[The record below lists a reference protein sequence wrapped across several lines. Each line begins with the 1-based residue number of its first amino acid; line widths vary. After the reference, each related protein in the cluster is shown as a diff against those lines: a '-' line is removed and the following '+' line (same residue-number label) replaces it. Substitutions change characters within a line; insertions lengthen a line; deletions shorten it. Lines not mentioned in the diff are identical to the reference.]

1 METTMTSISPGMVS
15 DSLNASSIEQQA
27 VRKAAWRFIPLLAL
41 AYFFNYLDRT
51 SVGFAALTMNKDLGL
66 TATQFGWG
74 AGIMF
79 AGYCICEVPSNLA
92 LYRFGARR
100 WLARIMIT
108 WGLMAAA
115 TSFAVGPN
123 SFYVI
128 RLLLGI
134 GEAGFFPG
142 VIFFLALWFPA
153 QYRTRV
159 LAWFT
164 VSTPLSSLI
173 GAPLS
178 TWLLHLDGVLGLAG
192 WRWMF
197 IIEGLPACVVG
208 FLVLKML
215 ADRPADAKWLSS
227 AERDALQGAFDREGS
242 SSRKE
247 KHFGAALRD
256 VRVYILAL
264 ISFGFTMGSYG
275 IGIWLPQMLKAHG
288 MTVAQTGWLSAVPYF
303 FATIAL
309 LWWAKRVD
317 RRGGAIANLAAGL
330 LIGGVA
336 LGVSTHFHQL
346 GPAMVGVTLALIGTI
361 AGRTI
366 FYTLPARFLSGQA
379 AAGGFALIN
388 SIGALGG
395 FAGPYLVGYLKDS
408 YGTFTAG
415 MMGLAI
421 VLGIT
426 TLLTLS
432 LYAFNREK

>member
-1 METTMTSISPGMVS
+1 MTSVSSSGMAAGTS
-15 DSLNASSIEQQA
+15 TTLEQQA

-51 SVGFAALTMNKDLGL
+51 SVGFAALTMNRDLGL

-115 TSFAVGPN
+115 TALAVGPT

-142 VIFFLALWFPA
+142 VIFFLAVWFPA
-153 QYRTRV
+153 SYRTRV

-164 VSTPLSSLI
+164 VSTPLSSLV
-173 GAPLS
+173 GGPLS
-178 TWLLHLDGVLGLAG
+178 SWLLQLDGVLGLPG
-192 WRWMF
+192 WKWMF
-197 IIEGLPACVVG
+197 IVEGLPACLLG
-208 FLVLKML
+208 YLVLKLL
-215 ADRPADAKWLSS
+215 ADKPADARWLSNG
-227 AERDALQGAFDREGS
+227 ERYALQNAFDREGS
-242 SSRKE
+242 AAQKKKDFR
-247 KHFGAALRD
+247 AALKD
-256 VRVYILAL
+256 ARVYVLAM

-288 MTVAQTGWLSAVPYF
+288 MSVTQTGWFSAVPYF

-317 RRGGAIANLAAGL
+317 RRGGHIANLAAGL
-330 LIGGVA
+330 FIGAIA
-336 LGVSTHFHQL
+336 LGVSTCFHQL
-346 GPAMVGVTLALIGTI
+346 LPAMVGMTLALIGTI

-379 AAGGFALIN
+379 AAGGLALIN

-415 MMGLAI
+415 MFGLAI
-421 VLGIT
+421 VLGVT

-432 LYAFNREK
+432 LYAFNRGER

>member
-1 METTMTSISPGMVS
+1 MTSLSSNIAAE
-15 DSLNASSIEQQA
+15 NAVDATLEQQA
-27 VRKAAWRFIPLLAL
+27 VKKAAWRFIPLLAL

-51 SVGFAALTMNKDLGL
+51 SVGFAALTMNRDLGL

-79 AGYCICEVPSNLA
+79 AGYCLCEVPSNLA
-92 LYRFGARR
+92 MYRFGARR

-108 WGLMAAA
+108 WGFFAAA
-115 TSFAVGPN
+115 TALAVGPK

-142 VIFFLALWFPA
+142 VIFFLAVWFPA
-153 QYRTRV
+153 SYRTRV

-164 VSTPLSSLI
+164 VSTPLSSLM
-173 GAPLS
+173 GGPLS
-178 TWLLHLDGVLGLAG
+178 AWLLRLDGLLGLAG
-192 WRWMF
+192 WKWMF
-197 IIEGLPACVVG
+197 IVEGLPACILG
-208 FLVLKML
+208 FFVLKML
-215 ADRPADAKWLSS
+215 ADRPADAKWLSPE
-227 AERDALQGAFDREGS
+227 ERQALQSAFDREGNAS
-242 SSRKE
+242 QKN
-247 KHFGAALRD
+247 KDFGAALKD
-256 VRVYILAL
+256 VRMYILAM

-288 MTVAQTGWLSAVPYF
+288 MSVTQTGWVSAVPYF

-317 RRGGAIANLAAGL
+317 RRGGHIANLAAGL
-330 LIGGVA
+330 FIGAVA
-336 LGVSTHFHQL
+336 LCISTYFEQL
-346 GPAMVGVTLALIGTI
+346 VPALTGITLALIGTI

-379 AAGGFALIN
+379 AAGGLALIN

-408 YGTFTAG
+408 FGTFTAG
-415 MMGLAI
+415 MVGLAV
-421 VLGIT
+421 VLVIT

-432 LYAFNREK
+432 LYAFNKGK

>member
-1 METTMTSISPGMVS
+1 MTSISS
-15 DSLNASSIEQQA
+15 NIARESHADTTLEQQA
-27 VRKAAWRFIPLLAL
+27 VKKAAWRFIPLLAL

-51 SVGFAALTMNKDLGL
+51 SVGFAALTMNRELGL

-79 AGYCICEVPSNLA
+79 AGYCLFEVPSNLA

-108 WGLMAAA
+108 WGFFAAA
-115 TSFAVGPN
+115 TALAVGPT
-123 SFYVI
+123 SFYLI

-142 VIFFLALWFPA
+142 VIFFLAVWFPA
-153 QYRTRV
+153 SYRTRV

-164 VSTPLSSLI
+164 VSTPLSSLV
-173 GAPLS
+173 GGPLS
-178 TWLLHLDGVLGLAG
+178 TWLLKMDGVLGLSG

-197 IIEGLPACVVG
+197 VIEGLPACILG

-215 ADRPADAKWLSS
+215 ADKPADARWLSPE
-227 AERDALQGAFDREGS
+227 ERQALQGAFDRENTS
-242 SSRKE
+242 SQK
-247 KHFGAALRD
+247 KKNLGAALKD
-256 VRVYILAL
+256 VRTYILAM

-288 MTVAQTGWLSAVPYF
+288 MNLTQTGWVSAVPYF

-317 RRGGAIANLAAGL
+317 RRGAPVANLAAGL
-330 LIGGVA
+330 FVGAVA
-336 LGVSTHFHQL
+336 LGVSAQFHQL
-346 GPAMVGVTLALIGTI
+346 VPALTGITLALIGTI
-361 AGRTI
+361 AGRTV

-379 AAGGFALIN
+379 AAGGLALIN

-408 YGTFTAG
+408 FGTFTAG
-415 MMGLAI
+415 MTGLAV
-421 VLGIT
+421 VLGVT

-432 LYAFNREK
+432 LFAFDKRR

>member
-1 METTMTSISPGMVS
+1 MTSLSSNIETGSAF
-15 DSLNASSIEQQA
+15 ASTHEQSA

-51 SVGFAALTMNKDLGL
+51 SVGFAALTMNRDLGL

-79 AGYCICEVPSNLA
+79 AGYCVFEVPSNLA

-108 WGLMAAA
+108 WGFFAAA
-115 TSFAVGPN
+115 TALAVGPK
-123 SFYVI
+123 SFYAI

-142 VIFFLALWFPA
+142 VIFFLAVWFPA
-153 QYRTRV
+153 GYRTRV

-164 VSTPLSSLI
+164 VSTPLSSLV
-173 GAPLS
+173 GGPLS
-178 TWLLHLDGVLGLAG
+178 AWLLHMDGVLGLAG

-197 IIEGLPACVVG
+197 IVQGLPACVLG

-215 ADRPADAKWLSS
+215 ADKPADATWLSHD
-227 AERDALQGAFDREGS
+227 ERQALQSVTDREGAS
-242 SSRKE
+242 SQK
-247 KHFGAALRD
+247 KKDFVAALKD
-256 VRVYILAL
+256 VRTYILAT

-275 IGIWLPQMLKAHG
+275 IGIWLPQMLRSHG
-288 MTVAQTGWLSAVPYF
+288 MSVTQTGWMSAVPYF

-317 RRGGAIANLAAGL
+317 RRGGPIGNLAAGL
-330 LIGGVA
+330 LIGAIA
-336 LGVSTHFHQL
+336 LGISTHFHQL
-346 GPAMVGVTLALIGTI
+346 VPAMTGITLALIGTI

-379 AAGGFALIN
+379 AAGGLAFIN

-408 YGTFTAG
+408 FGTFSAG
-415 MMGLAI
+415 MTGLSI

-432 LYAFNREK
+432 LYAFGRGD

>member
-1 METTMTSISPGMVS
+1 MTSASPALAA
-15 DSLNASSIEQQA
+15 DRETDASIEQRA

-51 SVGFAALTMNKDLGL
+51 SVGFAALTMNRDLGL

-79 AGYCICEVPSNLA
+79 AGYCVFEVPSNLA

-115 TSFAVGPN
+115 TALATGPT
-123 SFYVI
+123 SFYAI

-142 VIFFLALWFPA
+142 VIFFLAVWFPA
-153 QYRTRV
+153 SYRTRV

-173 GAPLS
+173 GGPLS
-178 TWLLHLDGVLGLAG
+178 TWLLQLDGTLGLAG
-192 WRWMF
+192 WKWMF
-197 IIEGLPACVVG
+197 IVEGLPACALG
-208 FLVLKML
+208 FLVLKL
-215 ADRPADAKWLSS
+215 LSDSPANAAWLSDDER
-227 AERDALQGAFDREGS
+227 AALQRAFERDGAAAG
-242 SSRKE
+242 RK
-247 KHFGAALRD
+247 KRFGVALRD
-256 VRVYILAL
+256 VRVYVLAL

-288 MTVAQTGWLSAVPYF
+288 MSTMQTGWLSAVPYF
-303 FATIAL
+303 FATVAL
-309 LWWAKRVD
+309 LGWAKRVD
-317 RRGGAIANLAAGL
+317 RRGRPIANLAIGL
-330 LIGGVA
+330 CIGAVA
-336 LGVSTHFHQL
+336 LGVSTHFVTL
-346 GPAMVGVTLALIGTI
+346 GPALVGITLALIGTI

-366 FYTLPARFLSGQA
+366 FYTLPSHFLSGQA
-379 AAGGFALIN
+379 AAGGLALIN

-408 YGTFTAG
+408 FGTFTAG
-415 MMGLAI
+415 MLGLAI
-421 VLGIT
+421 VLAIT

-432 LYAFNREK
+432 LYAFDRSE

>member
-1 METTMTSISPGMVS
+1 MTTLSSGMTAETSAT
-15 DSLNASSIEQQA
+15 LEQQA

-51 SVGFAALTMNKDLGL
+51 SVGFAALTMNRDLGL

-115 TSFAVGPN
+115 TALATGPT
-123 SFYVI
+123 SFYAI

-142 VIFFLALWFPA
+142 VIFFLAVWFPA
-153 QYRTRV
+153 SYRTRV

-164 VSTPLSSLI
+164 VSTPLSSLV
-173 GAPLS
+173 GGPLS
-178 TWLLHLDGVLGLAG
+178 SWLLQLDGLLGLAG
-192 WRWMF
+192 WKWMF
-197 IIEGLPACVVG
+197 IVEGLPACVLG
-208 FLVLKML
+208 YLVLKML
-215 ADRPADAKWLSS
+215 ADKPADAQWLSRE
-227 AERDALQGAFDREGS
+227 ERLALQDAFDREGS
-242 SSRKE
+242 STQKKKDFRT
-247 KHFGAALRD
+247 ALKD
-256 VRVYILAL
+256 VRVYILAM

-288 MTVAQTGWLSAVPYF
+288 MSVTQTGWVSAVPYF

-317 RRGGAIANLAAGL
+317 HRGGHIANLAAGL
-330 LIGGVA
+330 LIGALA
-336 LGVSTHFHQL
+336 LGVSTYFHQL
-346 GPAMVGVTLALIGTI
+346 LPAMVGITLALIGTI

-366 FYTLPARFLSGQA
+366 FYTLPARFLSGEA
-379 AAGGFALIN
+379 AAGGLALIN

-408 YGTFTAG
+408 FGTFTAG
-415 MMGLAI
+415 MLGLAI
-421 VLGIT
+421 VLALT
-426 TLLTLS
+426 SLLTLS
-432 LYAFNREK
+432 LFAFNRGKQ

>member
-1 METTMTSISPGMVS
+1 MASISRDMTPDTTAES
-15 DSLNASSIEQQA
+15 SLEQEA

-51 SVGFAALTMNKDLGL
+51 SVGFAALTMNRDLGL

-79 AGYCICEVPSNLA
+79 AGYCLCEVPSNLA

-108 WGLMAAA
+108 WGFFAAA
-115 TSFAVGPN
+115 TALAVGPS
-123 SFYVI
+123 SFYAI

-142 VIFFLALWFPA
+142 VIFFLAVWFPA
-153 QYRTRV
+153 HYRTRV

-164 VSTPLSSLI
+164 VSTPLSSLV

-178 TWLLHLDGVLGLAG
+178 AWLLKLDGFLGLAG
-192 WRWMF
+192 WKWMF
-197 IIEGLPACVVG
+197 IVEGLPACLIG

-215 ADRPADAKWLSS
+215 ADKPADATWLSPE
-227 AERDALQGAFDREGS
+227 ERRALQSAFDREGAGS
-242 SSRKE
+242 QK
-247 KHFGAALRD
+247 KKDFGAALKD
-256 VRVYILAL
+256 VRTYILAM

-288 MTVAQTGWLSAVPYF
+288 MSVTQTGWISAIPYF

-309 LWWAKRVD
+309 LWWARRVD
-317 RRGGAIANLAAGL
+317 RRGGHIANLAAGL
-330 LIGGVA
+330 FIGAVA
-336 LGVSTHFHQL
+336 LGISTYSHQL
-346 GPAMVGVTLALIGTI
+346 IPAMTGITLALIGTI

-379 AAGGFALIN
+379 AAGGLALIN

-395 FAGPYLVGYLKDS
+395 FAGPYLVGHLKDS
-408 YGTFTAG
+408 FGTFSSG
-415 MMGLAI
+415 MIGLAI
-421 VLGIT
+421 VLVAT

-432 LYAFNREK
+432 LFAFGREER

>member
-1 METTMTSISPGMVS
+1 MTSLSRTTPAE
-15 DSLNASSIEQQA
+15 LPASGTLEQRA
-27 VRKAAWRFIPLLAL
+27 VQKAAWRFIPLLAL

-51 SVGFAALTMNKDLGL
+51 SVGFAALTMNRDLGL

-79 AGYCICEVPSNLA
+79 AGYCLCEVPSNLA

-108 WGLMAAA
+108 WGIFAAA
-115 TSFAVGPN
+115 TALAVGPM
-123 SFYVI
+123 SFYAI

-142 VIFFLALWFPA
+142 VIFFLSVWFPA
-153 QYRTRV
+153 NYRTRV

-173 GAPLS
+173 GGPLS
-178 TWLLHLDGVLGLAG
+178 TWLLQMDGVLGLAG
-192 WRWMF
+192 WKWMF
-197 IIEGLPACVVG
+197 IIEGLPACLLG
-208 FLVLKML
+208 YLVLKLL
-215 ADRPADAKWLSS
+215 ADKPADAKWLTPD
-227 AERDALQGAFDREGS
+227 ERQALQQAFEREGS
-242 SSRKE
+242 SAKKKKDFR
-247 KHFGAALRD
+247 AALKD
-256 VRVYILAL
+256 VRVYLLAS

-288 MTVAQTGWLSAVPYF
+288 MSVTQTGWLSAVPYF

-317 RRGGAIANLAAGL
+317 RRGGHIANLAAGL
-330 LIGGVA
+330 LIGAVA
-336 LGVSTHFHQL
+336 LGVSTYFDQL
-346 GPAMVGVTLALIGTI
+346 VPAMTGITLALIGTI

-366 FYTLPARFLSGQA
+366 FFTLPARFLSGQA
-379 AAGGFALIN
+379 AAGGLALIN

-408 YGTFTAG
+408 FGTFTAG
-415 MMGLAI
+415 MLGLAV
-421 VLGIT
+421 VLGVT
-426 TLLTLS
+426 TLLTLA
-432 LYAFNREK
+432 LFAFPQEEK

>member
-1 METTMTSISPGMVS
+1 MTSLSSNITADASI
-15 DSLNASSIEQQA
+15 DSSLEQQA
-27 VRKAAWRFIPLLAL
+27 VKKAAWRFIPILAL

-51 SVGFAALTMNKDLGL
+51 SVGFAALTMNRDLGL

-79 AGYCICEVPSNLA
+79 AGYCLCEVPSNLA

-108 WGLMAAA
+108 WGIFAAA
-115 TSFAVGPN
+115 TAFAVGPN
-123 SFYVI
+123 SFYAI

-142 VIFFLALWFPA
+142 VIFFLAVWFPA
-153 QYRTRV
+153 SYRTRV

-164 VSTPLSSLI
+164 VSTPLSSLV
-173 GAPLS
+173 GGPLS
-178 TWLLHLDGVLGLAG
+178 TWLLQLDGLLGLAG
-192 WRWMF
+192 WKWMF
-197 IIEGLPACVVG
+197 IVEGLPACALG

-215 ADRPADAKWLSS
+215 ADKPADAEWLSPQ
-227 AERDALQGAFDREGS
+227 ERQALQGAFDREGAGS
-242 SSRKE
+242 E
-247 KHFGAALRD
+247 KKKDFGAALKDART
-256 VRVYILAL
+256 YILAM

-288 MTVAQTGWLSAVPYF
+288 MSVSQTGWVSAVPYF

-309 LWWAKRVD
+309 LWWARRVD
-317 RRGGAIANLAAGL
+317 RRGGQVANLAAGL
-330 LIGGVA
+330 LIGAVA
-336 LGVSTHFHQL
+336 LGVSTYFHQL
-346 GPAMVGVTLALIGTI
+346 VPAMTGITLALIGTI

-366 FYTLPARFLSGQA
+366 FYTLPNRYLSGQA
-379 AAGGFALIN
+379 AAGGLALIN

-408 YGTFTAG
+408 FGTFTAG
-415 MMGLAI
+415 MIGLAV
-421 VLGIT
+421 VLFIT

>member
-1 METTMTSISPGMVS
+1 MP
-15 DSLNASSIEQQA
+15 SLSSNVVADRPVDATLEQQA
-27 VRKAAWRFIPLLAL
+27 VKKAAWRFIPLLAL

-51 SVGFAALTMNKDLGL
+51 SVGFAALTMNHDLGL

-79 AGYCICEVPSNLA
+79 AGYCVCEVPSNLA

-108 WGLMAAA
+108 WGFFAAA
-115 TSFAVGPN
+115 TALATGPA
-123 SFYVI
+123 SFYAI

-142 VIFFLALWFPA
+142 VIFFLAVWFPA
-153 QYRTRV
+153 SYRTRV

-164 VSTPLSSLI
+164 VSTPLSSLV

-178 TWLLHLDGVLGLAG
+178 TWLLSMDGVMGLAG
-192 WRWMF
+192 WKWMF
-197 IIEGLPACVVG
+197 IAEGLPACVLG
-208 FLVLKML
+208 FLVLRML
-215 ADRPADAKWLSS
+215 VDRPADAKWLSPQ
-227 AERDALQGAFDREGS
+227 ERQALQNAFDREGAAS
-242 SSRKE
+242 TK
-247 KHFGAALRD
+247 KKDFGAALKDART
-256 VRVYILAL
+256 YILAL

-288 MTVAQTGWLSAVPYF
+288 MSMTETGLLSAVPYF

-309 LWWAKRVD
+309 LWWARRVD
-317 RRGGAIANLAAGL
+317 RRGAPVANLAAGL
-330 LIGGVA
+330 LIGAVT

-346 GPAMVGVTLALIGTI
+346 LPAMTGITLALIGTI

-366 FYTLPARFLSGQA
+366 FYTLPNRFLSGQA
-379 AAGGFALIN
+379 AAGGLALIN

-408 YGTFTAG
+408 FGTFTAG
-415 MMGLAI
+415 MIGLSA
-421 VLGIT
+421 VLLVT

-432 LYAFNREK
+432 LYAFKSER

>member
-1 METTMTSISPGMVS
+1 MTSISSNITTCSAAGS
-15 DSLNASSIEQQA
+15 TFEHSA

-51 SVGFAALTMNKDLGL
+51 SVGFAALTMNRDLGL
-66 TATQFGWG
+66 SATQFGWG

-79 AGYCICEVPSNLA
+79 AGYCVFEVPSNLA

-108 WGLMAAA
+108 WGFFAAA
-115 TSFAVGPN
+115 TALAVGPT

-128 RLLLGI
+128 RMLLGV

-142 VIFFLALWFPA
+142 VIFFLAVWFPA
-153 QYRTRV
+153 GYRTRV

-164 VSTPLSSLI
+164 VSTPLSSLV
-173 GAPLS
+173 GGPLS
-178 TWLLHLDGVLGLAG
+178 AGLLHMDGVLGLAG

-197 IIEGLPACVVG
+197 IVQGLPACVLG
-208 FLVLKML
+208 FLVLKL
-215 ADRPADAKWLSS
+215 LTDKPADAKWLSP
-227 AERDALQGAFDREGS
+227 EEQQALQGAFDREGAS
-242 SSRKE
+242 SQKRKN
-247 KHFGAALRD
+247 FVAALKDART
-256 VRVYILAL
+256 YILAM

-288 MTVAQTGWLSAVPYF
+288 MSVTQTGWISAVPYF

-317 RRGGAIANLAAGL
+317 SRGAPIANLAAGL
-330 LIGGVA
+330 LIGAIA
-336 LGVSTHFHQL
+336 LGVSTYFHQL
-346 GPAMVGVTLALIGTI
+346 VPAMTGITLALIGTI

-379 AAGGFALIN
+379 AAGGLAFIN

-408 YGTFTAG
+408 FGTFSAG
-415 MMGLAI
+415 MIGLSI

-432 LYAFNREK
+432 LYAFGRGEQE

>member
-1 METTMTSISPGMVS
+1 MTSISSNVVTGSSV
-15 DSLNASSIEQQA
+15 DSTLEQQA
-27 VRKAAWRFIPLLAL
+27 VKKAAWRFIPILAL

-51 SVGFAALTMNKDLGL
+51 SVGFAALTMNHDLGL
-66 TATQFGWG
+66 SATQFGWG

-79 AGYCICEVPSNLA
+79 AGYCVCEVPSNLA

-108 WGLMAAA
+108 WGFLAAA
-115 TSFAVGPN
+115 TALAVGPT
-123 SFYVI
+123 SFYAI

-142 VIFFLALWFPA
+142 VVFFLAVWFPA
-153 QYRTRV
+153 SYRTRV

-164 VSTPLSSLI
+164 VSTPLSSLV
-173 GAPLS
+173 GGPLS
-178 TWLLHLDGVLGLAG
+178 TYLLKMDGFLGLAG
-192 WRWMF
+192 WKWMF
-197 IIEGLPACVVG
+197 IVEGLPACILG

-215 ADRPADAKWLSS
+215 ADKPADAKWLSPE
-227 AERDALQGAFDREGS
+227 ERNALQNAFDREGAAS
-242 SSRKE
+242 QKT
-247 KHFGAALRD
+247 KDFGAALKDART
-256 VRVYILAL
+256 YILAM

-288 MTVAQTGWLSAVPYF
+288 MSVTQTGWVSAVPYF

-317 RRGGAIANLAAGL
+317 RRGRPIANLATGL
-330 LIGGVA
+330 LIGAVA

-346 GPAMVGVTLALIGTI
+346 VPAMTGITLALIGTI

-366 FYTLPARFLSGQA
+366 FYTLPNRFLSGQA
-379 AAGGFALIN
+379 AAGGLALIN
-388 SIGALGG
+388 SVGALGG

-408 YGTFTAG
+408 FGTFTAG
-415 MMGLAI
+415 MIGLSV
-421 VLGIT
+421 VLLIT

-432 LYAFNREK
+432 LHAFRTEK

>member
-1 METTMTSISPGMVS
+1 MTSLSSSGMTVEISAT
-15 DSLNASSIEQQA
+15 LEQQA

-51 SVGFAALTMNKDLGL
+51 SVGFAALTMNRDLGL
-66 TATQFGWG
+66 SATQFGWG

-79 AGYCICEVPSNLA
+79 AGYCLCEVPSNLA

-115 TSFAVGPN
+115 TALAVGPT
-123 SFYVI
+123 SFYAI

-142 VIFFLALWFPA
+142 VIFFLAVWFPPS
-153 QYRTRV
+153 YRTRV

-164 VSTPLSSLI
+164 VSTPLSSLV
-173 GAPLS
+173 GGPLS
-178 TWLLHLDGVLGLAG
+178 SWLLHMDGVLGLAG
-192 WRWMF
+192 WKWMF
-197 IIEGLPACVVG
+197 IVEGLPACLLG
-208 FLVLKML
+208 YLVLKLL
-215 ADRPADAKWLSS
+215 ADKPADAQWLSTD
-227 AERDALQGAFDREGS
+227 ERFALQTAFDREGS
-242 SSRKE
+242 SAQKKKDFR
-247 KHFGAALRD
+247 AALKD
-256 VRVYILAL
+256 ARVYVLAM

-288 MTVAQTGWLSAVPYF
+288 MSVTQTGWVSAVPYF

-317 RRGGAIANLAAGL
+317 SRGGHIANLAAGL
-330 LIGGVA
+330 FIGA
-336 LGVSTHFHQL
+336 LALAVSTYFHQL
-346 GPAMVGVTLALIGTI
+346 LPAMVGITLALIGTI

-366 FYTLPARFLSGQA
+366 FYTLPARFLSGEA
-379 AAGGFALIN
+379 AAGGLAVIN

-408 YGTFTAG
+408 FGTFTAG
-415 MMGLAI
+415 MFGLAV

-432 LYAFNREK
+432 LYFFNRGER

>member
-1 METTMTSISPGMVS
+1 MASIIQRTGDAVSANTS
-15 DSLNASSIEQQA
+15 LEQQA
-27 VRKAAWRFIPLLAL
+27 VQKAAWRFIPLLAL

-51 SVGFAALTMNKDLGL
+51 SVGFAALTMNRDIGL

-79 AGYCICEVPSNLA
+79 AGYCLCEVPSNLA

-108 WGLMAAA
+108 WGLVAAA
-115 TSFAVGPN
+115 TALAVGPI

-142 VIFFLALWFPA
+142 VIFFLAVWFPA
-153 QYRTRV
+153 HYRTRV

-164 VSTPLSSLI
+164 VSTPLSSLV
-173 GAPLS
+173 GGPLS
-178 TWLLHLDGVLGLAG
+178 TWLLKLDGVLGLAG
-192 WRWMF
+192 WKWMF
-197 IIEGLPACVVG
+197 IIEGLPACVLGV
-208 FLVLKML
+208 FVLRML
-215 ADRPADAKWLSS
+215 ADKPADAKWLSS
-227 AERDALQGAFDREGS
+227 EERNALQAAFDREGGS
-242 SSRKE
+242 SQKKKDFAS
-247 KHFGAALRD
+247 ALKD
-256 VRVYILAL
+256 VRTYILAL

-275 IGIWLPQMLKAHG
+275 IGIWLPQMLRAHG
-288 MTVAQTGWLSAVPYF
+288 MTVTETGWISAIPYF

-309 LWWAKRVD
+309 LWWAQRVD
-317 RRGGAIANLAAGL
+317 KRGGHIANLAAGL
-330 LIGGVA
+330 FVGAIA
-336 LGVSTHFHQL
+336 LGVSTYFDTL
-346 GPAMVGVTLALIGTI
+346 LPAMVGITFALIGTI

-379 AAGGFALIN
+379 AAGGLALIN

-395 FAGPYLVGYLKDS
+395 FAGPYLVGYLKDTF
-408 YGTFTAG
+408 GTFSSG
-415 MMGLAI
+415 MVGLAI
-421 VLGIT
+421 VLGCT

-432 LYAFNREK
+432 LYAFNRESKHA

>member
-1 METTMTSISPGMVS
+1 MTSLSRTTSAPMLTS
-15 DSLNASSIEQQA
+15 DTLEQSA
-27 VRKAAWRFIPLLAL
+27 VQKAAWRFIPLLAL

-51 SVGFAALTMNKDLGL
+51 SVGFAALTMNRDLGL

-79 AGYCICEVPSNLA
+79 AGYCLCEVPSNLA

-108 WGLMAAA
+108 WGIFAAA
-115 TSFAVGPN
+115 TALAVGPM
-123 SFYVI
+123 SFYAI

-142 VIFFLALWFPA
+142 VIFFLAVWFPA
-153 QYRTRV
+153 NYRTRV

-173 GAPLS
+173 GGPLS
-178 TWLLHLDGVLGLAG
+178 TWLLQMDGVLGLAG
-192 WRWMF
+192 WKWMF
-197 IIEGLPACVVG
+197 IIEGLPACLLG
-208 FLVLKML
+208 YLVLKLL
-215 ADRPADAKWLSS
+215 ADKPADAKWLTPD
-227 AERDALQGAFDREGS
+227 ERQALQQAFEREGTS
-242 SSRKE
+242 AK
-247 KHFGAALRD
+247 KKKDFGAALKD
-256 VRVYILAL
+256 VRVYLLAS

-288 MTVAQTGWLSAVPYF
+288 MSVTQTGWLSAVPYF

-317 RRGGAIANLAAGL
+317 RRGGHIANLAAGL
-330 LIGGVA
+330 LIGAVA
-336 LGVSTHFHQL
+336 LGVSTYFDQL
-346 GPAMVGVTLALIGTI
+346 VPAMTGITLALIGTI

-366 FYTLPARFLSGQA
+366 FFTLPARFLSGQA
-379 AAGGFALIN
+379 AAGGLALIN

-408 YGTFTAG
+408 FGTFTAG
-415 MMGLAI
+415 MLGLAV
-421 VLGIT
+421 VLGVT
-426 TLLTLS
+426 TLLTLA
-432 LYAFNREK
+432 LFAFPQEEK

>member
-1 METTMTSISPGMVS
+1 MTSISSSLAAGSAERSTLEQSAVS
-15 DSLNASSIEQQA
+15 
-27 VRKAAWRFIPLLAL
+27 KAAWRFIPLLAL

-51 SVGFAALTMNKDLGL
+51 SVGFAALTMNRDLGL

-79 AGYCICEVPSNLA
+79 AGYCVCEVPSNLA

-108 WGLMAAA
+108 WGFFAAA
-115 TSFAVGPN
+115 TALAVGPK
-123 SFYVI
+123 SFYAI

-142 VIFFLALWFPA
+142 VIFFLAVWFPA
-153 QYRTRV
+153 HYRTRV

-164 VSTPLSSLI
+164 VSTPLSSLV
-173 GAPLS
+173 GGPLS
-178 TWLLHLDGVLGLAG
+178 AWLLHMDGALGLAG

-197 IIEGLPACVVG
+197 VVQGLPACILG
-208 FLVLKML
+208 FLVLKL
-215 ADRPADAKWLSS
+215 LTDKPADAKWLTPE
-227 AERDALQGAFDREGS
+227 ERQALQGAFDRES
-242 SSRKE
+242 ASRQKE
-247 KHFGAALRD
+247 KNLGAALKD
-256 VRVYILAL
+256 VRTYILAM

-288 MTVAQTGWLSAVPYF
+288 MSVTQTGWMSSVPYF

-317 RRGGAIANLAAGL
+317 RRGGPVANLAAGL
-330 LIGGVA
+330 LIGAIA
-336 LGVSTHFHQL
+336 LGVSTYFHHL
-346 GPAMVGVTLALIGTI
+346 VPAMAGITLALIGTI

-366 FYTLPARFLSGQA
+366 FYTLPSRFLSGQA
-379 AAGGFALIN
+379 AAGGLAFIN

-395 FAGPYLVGYLKDS
+395 FAGPYLVGYLKDGF
-408 YGTFTAG
+408 GTFSAG
-415 MMGLAI
+415 MIGLAI

-432 LYAFNREK
+432 LHAFGRGE

>member
-1 METTMTSISPGMVS
+1 MTSLSSSMTADTPA
-15 DSLNASSIEQQA
+15 SLEQQA

-51 SVGFAALTMNKDLGL
+51 SVGFAALTMNGDLGL

-108 WGLMAAA
+108 WGLLAAA
-115 TSFAVGPN
+115 TALAAGPT

-142 VIFFLALWFPA
+142 VIFFLAVWFPA
-153 QYRTRV
+153 SYRTRV

-164 VSTPLSSLI
+164 VSTPLSSLV
-173 GAPLS
+173 GGPLS
-178 TWLLHLDGVLGLAG
+178 SWLLHMDGLLGLAG
-192 WRWMF
+192 WKWMF
-197 IIEGLPACVVG
+197 IIEGLPACVLG
-208 FLVLKML
+208 YLVLKML
-215 ADRPADAKWLSS
+215 ADKPADATWLSPE
-227 AERDALQGAFDREGS
+227 ERLALQSAFDREGS
-242 SSRKE
+242 STQKKKDFR
-247 KHFGAALRD
+247 AALKD
-256 VRVYILAL
+256 VRVYLLAM

-288 MTVAQTGWLSAVPYF
+288 MSVTQTGWVSAVPYF

-317 RRGGAIANLAAGL
+317 RRGGHIANLAAGL
-330 LIGGVA
+330 LIGAVA
-336 LGVSTHFHQL
+336 LGISTYFHQL
-346 GPAMVGVTLALIGTI
+346 LPAMTGITLALIGTI

-379 AAGGFALIN
+379 AAGGLALIN

-408 YGTFTAG
+408 FGTYTAG
-415 MMGLAI
+415 MFGLAV
-421 VLGIT
+421 VLGLT
-426 TLLTLS
+426 TMLTLS
-432 LYAFNREK
+432 LYAFNREAR

>member
-1 METTMTSISPGMVS
+1 MTVEHPV
-15 DSLNASSIEQQA
+15 DSSLEQHA
-27 VRKAAWRFIPLLAL
+27 VRKAAWRFIPILAL

-51 SVGFAALTMNKDLGL
+51 SVGFAALTMNHDLGL

-115 TSFAVGPN
+115 TALAVGPT

-142 VIFFLALWFPA
+142 VIFFLAVWFPPS
-153 QYRTRV
+153 YRTRV

-164 VSTPLSSLI
+164 VSTPLSSLV
-173 GAPLS
+173 GGPLS
-178 TWLLHLDGVLGLAG
+178 TWLLQMDGILGLAG
-192 WRWMF
+192 WKWMF
-197 IIEGLPACVVG
+197 IAEGLPACVLG
-208 FLVLKML
+208 YLLLKML
-215 ADRPADAKWLSS
+215 ADKPADAKWLSPD
-227 AERDALQGAFDREGS
+227 ERQALQGAFDREAS
-242 SSRKE
+242 DSHK
-247 KHFGAALRD
+247 KKDFGAALKD
-256 VRVYILAL
+256 VRVYLLAM

-288 MTVAQTGWLSAVPYF
+288 LSVTQTGWVSAVPYF

-317 RRGGAIANLAAGL
+317 RRGGHIANLAAGL
-330 LIGGVA
+330 LIGAVA
-336 LGVSTHFHQL
+336 LGVSTYFHQL
-346 GPAMVGVTLALIGTI
+346 LPAMVGMTLALIGTI

-379 AAGGFALIN
+379 AAGGLAVIN

-408 YGTFTAG
+408 FGTFTAG
-415 MMGLAI
+415 MLGLAV

-432 LYAFNREK
+432 LYAFNRGEQ

>member
-1 METTMTSISPGMVS
+1 
-15 DSLNASSIEQQA
+15 
-27 VRKAAWRFIPLLAL
+27 
-41 AYFFNYLDRT
+41 
-51 SVGFAALTMNKDLGL
+51 
-66 TATQFGWG
+66 
-74 AGIMF
+74 
-79 AGYCICEVPSNLA
+79 
-92 LYRFGARR
+92 
-100 WLARIMIT
+100 
-108 WGLMAAA
+108 
-115 TSFAVGPN
+115 
-123 SFYVI
+123 
-128 RLLLGI
+128 
-134 GEAGFFPG
+134 
-142 VIFFLALWFPA
+142 
-153 QYRTRV
+153 V

-178 TWLLHLDGVLGLAG
+178 TWLLQLDGVLGLAG

-197 IIEGLPACVVG
+197 IIEGLPACVLG

-215 ADRPADAKWLSS
+215 ADRPADAKWLSPI
-227 AERDALQGAFDREGS
+227 EREALQGAFDREAS
-242 SSRKE
+242 SGRKE
-247 KHFGAALRD
+247 KHFGAALKD
-256 VRVYILAL
+256 VRVYILAM

-275 IGIWLPQMLKAHG
+275 IGIWLPQMLKGHG
-288 MTVAQTGWLSAVPYF
+288 MSVTQTGWLSAVPYF

-330 LIGGVA
+330 LIGAVA

-346 GPAMVGVTLALIGTI
+346 GPALLGVTLALIGTI

-379 AAGGFALIN
+379 AAGGLALIN

-408 YGTFTAG
+408 FGTFTAG

-432 LYAFNREK
+432 LYAFNRDQ

>member
-1 METTMTSISPGMVS
+1 MP
-15 DSLNASSIEQQA
+15 SLSSNVVADRPVDATLEQQA
-27 VRKAAWRFIPLLAL
+27 VKKAAWRFIPLLAL

-51 SVGFAALTMNKDLGL
+51 SVGFAALTMNHDLGL

-79 AGYCICEVPSNLA
+79 AGYCVCEVPSNLA

-108 WGLMAAA
+108 WGFFAAA
-115 TSFAVGPN
+115 TALATGPA
-123 SFYVI
+123 SFYAI

-142 VIFFLALWFPA
+142 VIFFLAVWFPA
-153 QYRTRV
+153 SYRTRV

-164 VSTPLSSLI
+164 VSTPLSSLV

-178 TWLLHLDGVLGLAG
+178 TWLLSMDGVLGLAG
-192 WRWMF
+192 WKWMF
-197 IIEGLPACVVG
+197 IAEGLPACVLG
-208 FLVLKML
+208 FLVLRML
-215 ADRPADAKWLSS
+215 VDRPADAKWLSPQ
-227 AERDALQGAFDREGS
+227 ERQALQNAFDREGAAS
-242 SSRKE
+242 TK
-247 KHFGAALRD
+247 KKDFGAALKDART
-256 VRVYILAL
+256 YILAL

-288 MTVAQTGWLSAVPYF
+288 MSMTETGLLSAVPYF

-309 LWWAKRVD
+309 LWWARRVD
-317 RRGGAIANLAAGL
+317 RRGAPVANLAAGL
-330 LIGGVA
+330 LIGAVT

-346 GPAMVGVTLALIGTI
+346 LPAMTGITLALIGTI

-366 FYTLPARFLSGQA
+366 FYTLPNRFLSGQA
-379 AAGGFALIN
+379 AAGGLALIN

-408 YGTFTAG
+408 FGTFTAG
-415 MMGLAI
+415 MIGLSA
-421 VLGIT
+421 VLLVT

-432 LYAFNREK
+432 LYAFKSER

>member
-1 METTMTSISPGMVS
+1 MTSITSGMTADTS
-15 DSLNASSIEQQA
+15 ASFEQQA

-51 SVGFAALTMNKDLGL
+51 SVGFAALTMNRDLGL

-115 TSFAVGPN
+115 TALAVGPT

-142 VIFFLALWFPA
+142 VIFFLAVWFPSS
-153 QYRTRV
+153 YRTRV

-164 VSTPLSSLI
+164 VSTPLSSLV
-173 GAPLS
+173 GGPLS
-178 TWLLHLDGVLGLAG
+178 SWLLHMDGVLGLAG
-192 WRWMF
+192 WKWMF
-197 IIEGLPACVVG
+197 IVEGLPACVLG
-208 FLVLKML
+208 YLVLKLL
-215 ADRPADAKWLSS
+215 ADKPADAQWLSRD
-227 AERDALQGAFDREGS
+227 ERAALQSAFDREGS
-242 SSRKE
+242 SAQKKKDFR
-247 KHFGAALRD
+247 AALRD
-256 VRVYILAL
+256 VRVYILAT

-288 MTVAQTGWLSAVPYF
+288 MSVTQTGWISAVPYF

-317 RRGGAIANLAAGL
+317 RRGGHIANLAAGL
-330 LIGGVA
+330 LIGAVA
-336 LGVSTHFHQL
+336 LGVSTHFDQL
-346 GPAMVGVTLALIGTI
+346 LPAMVGITLALIGTI

-379 AAGGFALIN
+379 AAGGLALIN

-408 YGTFTAG
+408 FGTFTAG
-415 MMGLAI
+415 MFGLAV
-421 VLGIT
+421 VLLIT
-426 TLLTLS
+426 TMLTLS
-432 LYAFNREK
+432 LFAFNREAQ

>member
-1 METTMTSISPGMVS
+1 MASISRDMTPDTAAES
-15 DSLNASSIEQQA
+15 SLEQQA
-27 VRKAAWRFIPLLAL
+27 VKKAAWRFIPLLAL

-51 SVGFAALTMNKDLGL
+51 SVGFAALTMNRDLGL

-108 WGLMAAA
+108 WGFFAAA
-115 TSFAVGPN
+115 TALAVGPT
-123 SFYVI
+123 SFYAI

-142 VIFFLALWFPA
+142 VIFFLAVWFPA
-153 QYRTRV
+153 HYRTRV

-164 VSTPLSSLI
+164 VSTPLSSLV
-173 GAPLS
+173 GGPLS
-178 TWLLHLDGVLGLAG
+178 TWLLKLDGVLGLAG
-192 WRWMF
+192 WKWMF
-197 IIEGLPACVVG
+197 IVEGLPACALG
-208 FLVLKML
+208 FLVLKLL
-215 ADRPADAKWLSS
+215 ADKPADATWLSPE
-227 AERDALQGAFDREGS
+227 ERQALQSAFDREGTAS
-242 SSRKE
+242 QKK
-247 KHFGAALRD
+247 KHFGAALKD
-256 VRVYILAL
+256 VRMYILAL

-288 MTVAQTGWLSAVPYF
+288 MSVTQTGWISAIPYF

-309 LWWAKRVD
+309 LWWARRVD
-317 RRGGAIANLAAGL
+317 RRRGHIANLAAGL
-330 LIGGVA
+330 FIGAVA
-336 LGVSTHFHQL
+336 LGVSTYSHQL
-346 GPAMVGVTLALIGTI
+346 LPALVGITLALIGTI

-379 AAGGFALIN
+379 AAGGLALIN

-408 YGTFTAG
+408 FGTFSSG
-415 MMGLAI
+415 MIGLAV
-421 VLGIT
+421 VLLVT

-432 LYAFNREK
+432 LFAFSREEQ

>member
-1 METTMTSISPGMVS
+1 MTSLSRTTSAPMPTS
-15 DSLNASSIEQQA
+15 DTLEHSA
-27 VRKAAWRFIPLLAL
+27 VQKAAWRFIPLLAL

-51 SVGFAALTMNKDLGL
+51 SVGFAALTMNRDLGL

-79 AGYCICEVPSNLA
+79 AGYCLCEVPSNLA

-108 WGLMAAA
+108 WGIFAAA
-115 TSFAVGPN
+115 TALAVGPM
-123 SFYVI
+123 SFYAI

-142 VIFFLALWFPA
+142 VIFFLAVWFPA
-153 QYRTRV
+153 NYRTRV

-173 GAPLS
+173 GGPLS
-178 TWLLHLDGVLGLAG
+178 TWLLQMDGVLGLAG
-192 WRWMF
+192 WKWMF
-197 IIEGLPACVVG
+197 IIEGLPACLLG
-208 FLVLKML
+208 YLVLKLL
-215 ADRPADAKWLSS
+215 ADKPADAKWLTPD
-227 AERDALQGAFDREGS
+227 ERQALQQAFEREGS
-242 SSRKE
+242 STK
-247 KHFGAALRD
+247 KKKDFGAALKD
-256 VRVYILAL
+256 VRVYLLAS

-288 MTVAQTGWLSAVPYF
+288 MSVTQTGWLSAVPYF

-317 RRGGAIANLAAGL
+317 RRGGHIANLAAGL
-330 LIGGVA
+330 LIGAVA
-336 LGVSTHFHQL
+336 LGVSTYFDQL
-346 GPAMVGVTLALIGTI
+346 VPAMTGITLALIGTI

-366 FYTLPARFLSGQA
+366 FFTLPARFLSGQA
-379 AAGGFALIN
+379 AAGGLALIN

-408 YGTFTAG
+408 FGTFTAG
-415 MMGLAI
+415 MLGLAV
-421 VLGIT
+421 VLGVT
-426 TLLTLS
+426 TLLTLA
-432 LYAFNREK
+432 LFAFPQEEK

>member
-1 METTMTSISPGMVS
+1 MP
-15 DSLNASSIEQQA
+15 SLSSNVVADRPVDATLEQQA
-27 VRKAAWRFIPLLAL
+27 VKKAAWRFIPLLAL

-51 SVGFAALTMNKDLGL
+51 SVGFAALTMNHDLGL

-79 AGYCICEVPSNLA
+79 AGYCVCEVPSNLA

-108 WGLMAAA
+108 WGFFAAA
-115 TSFAVGPN
+115 SALATGPA
-123 SFYVI
+123 SFYAI

-142 VIFFLALWFPA
+142 VIFFLAVWFPA
-153 QYRTRV
+153 SYRTRV

-164 VSTPLSSLI
+164 VSTPLSSLV

-178 TWLLHLDGVLGLAG
+178 TWLLSMDGVLGLAG
-192 WRWMF
+192 WKWMF
-197 IIEGLPACVVG
+197 IAEGLPACVLG
-208 FLVLKML
+208 FLVLRML
-215 ADRPADAKWLSS
+215 VDRPADAKWLSPQ
-227 AERDALQGAFDREGS
+227 ERQALQNAFDREGAAS
-242 SSRKE
+242 TK
-247 KHFGAALRD
+247 KKDFGAALKDART
-256 VRVYILAL
+256 YILAL

-288 MTVAQTGWLSAVPYF
+288 MSMTETGLLSAVPYF

-309 LWWAKRVD
+309 LWWARRVD
-317 RRGGAIANLAAGL
+317 RRGAPVANLAAGL
-330 LIGGVA
+330 LIGAVT
-336 LGVSTHFHQL
+336 LGISTHFHQL
-346 GPAMVGVTLALIGTI
+346 LPAMSGITLALIGTI

-366 FYTLPARFLSGQA
+366 FYTLPNRFLSGQA
-379 AAGGFALIN
+379 AAGGLALIN

-408 YGTFTAG
+408 FGTFTAG
-415 MMGLAI
+415 MIGLSA
-421 VLGIT
+421 VLLVT

-432 LYAFNREK
+432 LYAFKSER

>member
-1 METTMTSISPGMVS
+1 MTSISSNIATGS
-15 DSLNASSIEQQA
+15 AAGSTLEQSA

-51 SVGFAALTMNKDLGL
+51 SVGFAALTMNRDLGL

-79 AGYCICEVPSNLA
+79 AGYCLFEVPSNLA

-108 WGLMAAA
+108 WGFFAAA
-115 TSFAVGPN
+115 TALAVGPK
-123 SFYVI
+123 SFYAI

-142 VIFFLALWFPA
+142 VIFFLAVWFPA
-153 QYRTRV
+153 SYRTRV

-164 VSTPLSSLI
+164 VSTPLSSLV
-173 GAPLS
+173 GGPLS
-178 TWLLHLDGVLGLAG
+178 ASLLHMDGILGLAG

-197 IIEGLPACVVG
+197 IVQGLPACVLG

-215 ADRPADAKWLSS
+215 ADKPADAKWLSHD
-227 AERDALQGAFDREGS
+227 ERQALQGAFDREGAS
-242 SSRKE
+242 AQK
-247 KHFGAALRD
+247 KKNFVAALKD
-256 VRVYILAL
+256 VRTYLLAM

-275 IGIWLPQMLKAHG
+275 IGIWLPQMLRAHG
-288 MTVAQTGWLSAVPYF
+288 MSVTQTGWMSAVPYF

-317 RRGGAIANLAAGL
+317 RRGGPIANLAAGL
-330 LIGGVA
+330 LIGAIA
-336 LGVSTHFHQL
+336 LGISTYFHQL
-346 GPAMVGVTLALIGTI
+346 VPALTGITLALIGTI

-379 AAGGFALIN
+379 AAGGLAFIN

-408 YGTFTAG
+408 FGTFSAG
-415 MMGLAI
+415 MIGLSI

-432 LYAFNREK
+432 LYAFGRGE

>member
-1 METTMTSISPGMVS
+1 MVSISRDMTRALTPE
-15 DSLNASSIEQQA
+15 NASLEQQA
-27 VRKAAWRFIPLLAL
+27 VRKAAWRFIPLLSL

-51 SVGFAALTMNKDLGL
+51 GVGFAALTMNRDLGL

-79 AGYCICEVPSNLA
+79 AGYCVCEVPSNLA

-100 WLARIMIT
+100 WLARIMIS
-108 WGLMAAA
+108 WGFFAAA
-115 TSFAVGPN
+115 TALATGPN
-123 SFYVI
+123 SFYLI

-142 VIFFLALWFPA
+142 VVFFLAVWFPA
-153 QYRTRV
+153 HYRTRV

-164 VSTPLSSLI
+164 VSTPLSSLV
-173 GAPLS
+173 GGPLS
-178 TWLLHLDGVLGLAG
+178 TWLLQMDGRLGIAG
-192 WRWMF
+192 WKWMF
-197 IIEGLPACVVG
+197 IVEGLPACLLG
-208 FLVLKML
+208 FLVLRLL
-215 ADRPADAKWLSS
+215 ADKPADASWLSPD
-227 AERDALQGAFDREGS
+227 ERQALQAAFDREQGAS
-242 SSRKE
+242 GKRKD
-247 KHFGAALRD
+247 FRAALRD
-256 VRVYILAL
+256 PRMYVLAL

-288 MTVAQTGWLSAVPYF
+288 IGLAATGWISAIPYF

-309 LWWAKRVD
+309 LAWARHVD
-317 RRGGAIANLAAGL
+317 RRGGHITHLAAGL
-330 LIGGVA
+330 LIGAIA
-336 LGVSTHFHQL
+336 LGVSTCFQHL
-346 GPAMVGVTLALIGTI
+346 LPAMTGITLALIGTI

-395 FAGPYLVGYLKDS
+395 FAGPYLVGYLKDGF
-408 YGTFTAG
+408 GTFSSG
-415 MMGLAI
+415 MIGLAI

-432 LYAFNREK
+432 LRAFHRES

>member
-1 METTMTSISPGMVS
+1 MTSISSNITAGSAVGS
-15 DSLNASSIEQQA
+15 TLEQSA

-51 SVGFAALTMNKDLGL
+51 SVGFAALTMNRDLGL

-79 AGYCICEVPSNLA
+79 AGYCLFEVPSNLA

-108 WGLMAAA
+108 WGFFAAA
-115 TSFAVGPN
+115 TALAIGPK
-123 SFYVI
+123 SFYAT

-142 VIFFLALWFPA
+142 VIFFLAIWFPA
-153 QYRTRV
+153 SYRTRV

-164 VSTPLSSLI
+164 VSTPLSSLV
-173 GAPLS
+173 GGPLS
-178 TWLLHLDGVLGLAG
+178 AALLHMDGVLGLAG

-197 IIEGLPACVVG
+197 IVQGLPACVIG
-208 FLVLKML
+208 FIVLKML
-215 ADRPADAKWLSS
+215 ADKPADATWLSHE
-227 AERDALQGAFDREGS
+227 ERQALQVAFDREGTS
-242 SSRKE
+242 GQKE
-247 KHFGAALRD
+247 KNFVAALKD
-256 VRVYILAL
+256 VRTYILAM

-275 IGIWLPQMLKAHG
+275 IGIWLPQMLRAHG
-288 MTVAQTGWLSAVPYF
+288 MSVTQTGWMSAVPYF

-317 RRGGAIANLAAGL
+317 RRGGPIANLAAGL
-330 LIGGVA
+330 FIGAIA
-336 LGVSTHFHQL
+336 LGVSTYFHHL
-346 GPAMVGVTLALIGTI
+346 VPAMTGITLALIGTI

-379 AAGGFALIN
+379 AAGGLAFIN

-408 YGTFTAG
+408 FGTFSAG
-415 MMGLAI
+415 MIGLAI

-432 LYAFNREK
+432 LYAFGRGEQE

>member
-1 METTMTSISPGMVS
+1 MTSISSNIAAESAG
-15 DSLNASSIEQQA
+15 NATLEQQA

-51 SVGFAALTMNKDLGL
+51 SVGFAALTMNRDLGL

-79 AGYCICEVPSNLA
+79 AGYCLCEVPSNLA

-108 WGLMAAA
+108 WGFFAAA
-115 TSFAVGPN
+115 TALAVGPT
-123 SFYVI
+123 SFYAI

-142 VIFFLALWFPA
+142 VIFFLAVWFPA
-153 QYRTRV
+153 TYRTRV

-164 VSTPLSSLI
+164 VSTPLSSLV
-173 GAPLS
+173 GGPLS
-178 TWLLHLDGVLGLAG
+178 TWLLKMDGFLGLAG
-192 WRWMF
+192 WKWMF
-197 IIEGLPACVVG
+197 IVEGLPACILG
-208 FLVLKML
+208 FFVWKML
-215 ADRPADAKWLSS
+215 ADKPADAKWLSPE
-227 AERDALQGAFDREGS
+227 ERQALQSAFDREGTAS
-242 SSRKE
+242 SKKKDFRS
-247 KHFGAALRD
+247 ALKD
-256 VRVYILAL
+256 VRMYILAM

-275 IGIWLPQMLKAHG
+275 IGIWLPQMLKARG
-288 MTVAQTGWLSAVPYF
+288 MSVTQTGWVSAIPYF

-317 RRGGAIANLAAGL
+317 RRGGHIANLAAGL
-330 LIGGVA
+330 FIGAIA
-336 LGVSTHFHQL
+336 LGVSTYFQQL
-346 GPAMVGVTLALIGTI
+346 IPALTGITLALIGTI

-379 AAGGFALIN
+379 AAGGLALIN
-388 SIGALGG
+388 SVGALGG

-415 MMGLAI
+415 MFGLAV
-421 VLGIT
+421 VLGVT

-432 LYAFNREK
+432 LFAFDKRK

>member
-1 METTMTSISPGMVS
+1 MTTVSSSGMTAETPTT
-15 DSLNASSIEQQA
+15 LEQQA

-51 SVGFAALTMNKDLGL
+51 SVGFAALTMNRDLGL

-115 TSFAVGPN
+115 TALAVGPT

-142 VIFFLALWFPA
+142 VIFFLAVWFPA
-153 QYRTRV
+153 SYRTRV

-173 GAPLS
+173 GGPLS
-178 TWLLHLDGVLGLAG
+178 SWLLQLDGVLGLAG
-192 WRWMF
+192 WKWMF
-197 IIEGLPACVVG
+197 IVEGLPACLLG
-208 FLVLKML
+208 YLVLKLL
-215 ADRPADAKWLSS
+215 ADKPADAQWLS
-227 AERDALQGAFDREGS
+227 ADERYALQSAFDREGAS
-242 SSRKE
+242 AQKKKDFR
-247 KHFGAALRD
+247 AALKD
-256 VRVYILAL
+256 VRVYVLAM

-288 MTVAQTGWLSAVPYF
+288 MSVTQTGWFSAVPYF

-317 RRGGAIANLAAGL
+317 RKGGHIANLAAGL
-330 LIGGVA
+330 FIGAIA
-336 LGVSTHFHQL
+336 LGVSTYFHQL
-346 GPAMVGVTLALIGTI
+346 LPALVGITLALIGTI

-379 AAGGFALIN
+379 AAGGLALIN

-395 FAGPYLVGYLKDS
+395 FAGPYLVGSLKDS
-408 YGTFTAG
+408 FGTFTAG
-415 MMGLAI
+415 MFGLAI
-421 VLGIT
+421 VLGVT

-432 LYAFNREK
+432 LYAFDRGER